1 MPLCT
6 AHRRRRRERAPGP
19 RAGGAGMPV
28 HKFLALLGP
37 LVAREPAVFFE
48 AVMAACTLR
57 EGAGGAAPQVV
68 LRKPKARRARSLH
81 YTLPYATLP

>member
-1 MPLCT
+1 
-6 AHRRRRRERAPGP
+6 
-19 RAGGAGMPV
+19 MPV